1 MYFVFEYRMM
11 SKAKKVFDKILRK
24 FQEAQELDSKS
35 LPLPQQLKRYT
46 VKYWERQQ
54 RKYTF
59 TETFDNLDMMLKFIK
74 ELENCGNVVIHN
86 MTVKSCW
93 KWTLS
98 FFRRSGITRKIYKQV
113 LNKVRSCT
121 EDDTKENNS
130 EWSQIGNTSKCGI

>member
-1 MYFVFEYRMM
+1 MSLFYDNRDDLMYFVFEYRMM

-86 MTVKSCW
+86 MTVKSC
-93 KWTLS
+93 
-98 FFRRSGITRKIYKQV
+98 
-113 LNKVRSCT
+113 
-121 EDDTKENNS
+121 
-130 EWSQIGNTSKCGI
+130 